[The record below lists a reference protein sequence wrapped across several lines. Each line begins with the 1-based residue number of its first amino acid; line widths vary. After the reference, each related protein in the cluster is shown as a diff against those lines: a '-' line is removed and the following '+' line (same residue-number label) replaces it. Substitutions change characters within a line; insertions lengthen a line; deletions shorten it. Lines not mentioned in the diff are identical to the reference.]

1 MRRNAFS
8 LLSLAVA
15 GTFFLAGC
23 DAFLDIEPPSQ
34 LTSTIAIE
42 DANGARNALR
52 GAYSALQSGSYY
64 GGDFI
69 FFGDLLAD
77 NTEHTGTFTSFA
89 EADVN
94 TLLADNGSV
103 GGMYQDIYFGISATN
118 HLLERVPTLT
128 DLGEAEKNQILGE
141 AHFLRALHYHNLVK
155 LWGPVPLVTATI
167 ETIEGS
173 SQVTR
178 SPVDAV
184 YAQILADLQEAE
196 GLMTNDDQTQQA
208 SLGAVKAILARVYL
222 YRDEWALAQG
232 KADEVLAMGYELADE
247 YSDLFKPES
256 NTPEAIFL
264 LDFTIQDFNNFG
276 YYFQTR
282 REIRPTPDLYAAYE
296 ADDARRDSSIEVS
309 SSGRLTGTKF
319 TTTEGEEGFHIIRL
333 GEVVLIRAE
342 ALARQGQL
350 AAAVEAY
357 NRIRVRAGLAP
368 HVLGTDVATEQD
380 VLEAIWHERRLEL
393 AFEGDRW
400 PDLLRTGR
408 ATEMLGIRE
417 CQTLFPIPESE
428 LNVAPNMEQNPSC

>member
-1 MRRNAFS
+1 MRRS
-8 LLSLAVA
+8 LLLLALPI
-15 GTFFLAGC
+15 FLLAGC
-23 DAFLDIEPPSQ
+23 DALLDVEPPSQ

-89 EADVN
+89 EADQN

-103 GGMYQDIYFGISATN
+103 EGMYQDLYFAISVTN
-118 HLLERVPTLT
+118 HLLERVPGLD
-128 DLGEAEKNQILGE
+128 DLPEAEKNQILGE

-155 LWGPVPLVTATI
+155 LLGPVPLITS
-167 ETIEGS
+167 TIEGVETAS
-173 SQVTR
+173 DVTR

-184 YAQILADLQEAE
+184 YAQVLADLQEAE
-196 GLMTNDDQTQQA
+196 RLVTDESQTQQA
-208 SLGAVKAILARVYL
+208 SLGAVKALLARVYL
-222 YRDEWALAQG
+222 YQGAWALAQQ
-232 KADEVLAMGYELADE
+232 KADEVLALDYELADE
-247 YSDLFKPES
+247 YSGLFKPES
-256 NTPEAIFL
+256 TTPEAIFL

-296 ADDARRDSSIEVS
+296 AGDARRDSSIEMS

-319 TTTEGEEGFHIIRL
+319 PTTTGEEDFHVIRL
-333 GEVVLIRAE
+333 GEVLLIRAE

-350 AAAVEAY
+350 AEAVDAY
-357 NRIRVRAGLAP
+357 NRLRLRAGLAP
-368 HVLGTDVATEQD
+368 HVLGADVTTEQD

-400 PDLLRTGR
+400 PDLVRTGR
-408 ATEMLGIRE
+408 ATAVLGIQE
-417 CQTLFPIPESE
+417 CQTLFPIPERE
-428 LNVAPNMEQNPSC
+428 LNVAPNLEQNPSC